1 MPNDP
6 PLDPSA
12 VPSSARPGRP
22 DRRAIVSGLVLAAVF
37 GLLAAALIGLAL
49 LARDDPTGGFGAA
62 ATPSPDPASFAYAEV
77 RPAPPLRLTD
87 QDGQVF
93 DLAALRGRPVLVFF
107 GYTHCP
113 DVCPATVGIVNEV
126 LAEVG
131 DGPRA
136 VFTSI
141 DPERDDVAAMKSY
154 LTYLPSE
161 YSGLSGTPQEV
172 AENAAAWGVQYARID
187 QDSAAGYAMAHTA
200 DIFLVDGQGNLRAH
214 FPFGITA
221 GPIID
226 AVRGLLAETA
236 AASGA
241 PPTPG
246 SSAPP
251 GAASASPD
259 LPAATTAPSGTL
271 YPEVVST
278 STWAG
283 ETGPIILRVTDSRGS
298 ALDGSVPLT
307 VQLATFQGTPQGAPV
322 IAIPLIPEGEKRAFF
337 IAELSIP
344 APGAW
349 RLLLTAGSAA
359 GTIAINA
366 QDPGSTLPVGGPAP
380 AIDTPTLADVG
391 GVVRAVTTQPQ
402 PDLRLS
408 QTSTADA
415 LAMGKP
421 YVIVIDS
428 ARFQVSPECGRALS
442 MIRYLLDRWNDRVVF
457 IHLEPFEYQIIT
469 EEPVLS
475 GSLTDPPLNQYSR
488 AFGIGPDPWPG
499 VKMPWVFV
507 VDAQGIVRGK
517 YIGIVG
523 TADVDV
529 ILTQILGS
537 GAGRGS
543 HRISAP
549 TAIATAHRAPD
560 APDITPS

>member
-6 PLDPSA
+6 LASPAPARSA
-12 VPSSARPGRP
+12 VRPGRP
-22 DRRAIVSGLVLAAVF
+22 DRRAVLAGVLLTAIFGLVAA
-37 GLLAAALIGLAL
+37 GLIALSL
-49 LARDDPTGGFGAA
+49 LARADPNGGFGSAATQSPDAA
-62 ATPSPDPASFAYAEV
+62 AYAYAEI

-87 QDGQVF
+87 QDGQPF
-93 DLAALRGRPVLVFF
+93 DLASLRGRPVLVFF

-154 LTYLPSE
+154 LTYLPAA
-161 YSGLSGTPQEV
+161 YSGLSGTPQAV

-221 GPIID
+221 GPMID
-226 AVRGLLAETA
+226 AVRGLIAETA
-236 AASGA
+236 SASGVPA
-241 PPTPG
+241 SPA
-246 SSAPP
+246 APP
-251 GAASASPD
+251 GSTPTPPAGTASTP
-259 LPAATTAPSGTL
+259 LVTL
-271 YPEVVST
+271 YPEVIST

-283 ETGPIILRVTDSRGS
+283 ETNPVILRASDSEGF
-298 ALDGSVPLT
+298 ALDGATPLS
-307 VQLATFQGTPQGAPV
+307 VQLATFEGVPQGAPV
-322 IAIPLIPEGEKRAFF
+322 IAIPVLPEGEKQPYFVAPISF
-337 IAELSIP
+337 P
-344 APGAW
+344 TPGAW
-349 RLLLTAGSAA
+349 RLLLSTGDAAGS
-359 GTIAINA
+359 IAINA
-366 QDPGSTLPVGGPAP
+366 QDPGSTRPIGGPAP
-380 AIDTPTLADVG
+380 DIDTPTLADVG

-428 ARFQVSPECGRALS
+428 ARFKVSPECGRALS
-442 MIRYLLDRWNDRVVF
+442 MIRYLLDRWGDRAVF
-457 IHLEPFEYQIIT
+457 IHLEPFEYQVIT

-475 GSLTDPPLNQYSR
+475 GSLTDPPLNPYAT
-488 AFGIGPDPWPG
+488 AFGIGEEPWPG

-507 VDAQGIVRGK
+507 VDAQGVVQAK

-529 ILTQILGS
+529 ILTQILGN
-537 GAGRGS
+537 GQVGG
-543 HRISAP
+543 
-549 TAIATAHRAPD
+549 
-560 APDITPS
+560 